1 MLVTYCQGPIW
12 DERATR
18 SHYNKKPENVP
29 SVPAFVPRLSRVCPA
44 FVPAVDLRNQGCSST
59 GTLQVSQI
67 FFANPIYC
75 QWTIRRVTGQVDL
88 AEYRPAALVR

>member
-18 SHYNKKPENVP
+18 SHYIKKPENVP
-29 SVPAFVPRLSRVCPA
+29 SVPA

>member
-29 SVPAFVPRLSRVCPA
+29 SVPASGPAFVPA